1 MALKYSLFQ
10 KKNTHFHLISKMIP
24 RYSRQE
30 ISEIWKPKNKFK
42 IWLRIEILICEAL
55 NKIGKVPTKSLKII
69 KEKANFDEKRI
80 DEIEQDVKHDV
91 IAFLTNLSENI
102 GEDSRFIHQGVTS
115 SDILDT
121 TLSIQL
127 KESCKIIKKQLKQ
140 LLDVLKEKAIS
151 YKRTPC
157 IGRSHG
163 IYAEPTTFGLKML
176 SKFFEFKRSYERF
189 LDAERN
195 ISVCAISGAVGT
207 FANIDPFVQD
217 YVAKKLNLSSET
229 VSTQVIPRDRYAY
242 LFSVISIIA
251 SSLENLAIEI
261 RHLQRSEVREVEEFF
276 SDKQKGSSAMP
287 HKKNPVLSENIT
299 GIARII
305 RANII
310 PILEN
315 ISLWHERD
323 ISHSSVERV
332 IFPDTLILLDF
343 SLNRMS
349 NVVKNLIV
357 NEKRMLNNL
366 NNSKGLYNSQRVL
379 LKLIEKGLTREDAY
393 KKVQKIAMDSWNK
406 NKNFKD
412 LLKKNKSIKGFLSSK
427 EIDKIFEL
435 EYHFKNINRIYK
447 QIEK

>member
-1 MALKYSLFQ
+1 
-10 KKNTHFHLISKMIP
+10 MIP
-24 RYSRQE
+24 RYSRKE
-30 ISEIWKPKNKFK
+30 ISEIWEPKNKFK
-42 IWLRIEILICEAL
+42 IWLKIEILICEAL
-55 NKIGKVPTKSLKII
+55 NKIGKVPTKSLKVI
-69 KEKANFDEKRI
+69 KEKAKFDEKRI
-80 DEIEQDVKHDV
+80 DEIEKDVKHDV

-127 KESCKIIKKQLKQ
+127 KESCQIIKKELKQ
-140 LLDVLKEKAIS
+140 LLEFLKEKAIS

-176 SKFFEFKRSYERF
+176 GKYFEFKRSYERF
-189 LDAERN
+189 LDAEKN
-195 ISVCAISGAVGT
+195 IAVCAISGAVGT
-207 FANIDPFVQD
+207 FANIDPYVQD
-217 YVAKKLNLSSET
+217 YVAKKLNLSSEI

-261 RHLQRSEVREVEEFF
+261 RHLQRSELREVQEFF

-305 RANII
+305 RANIL

-343 SLNRMS
+343 SINRMS
-349 NVVKNLIV
+349 DVVKNLIV
-357 NEKRMLNNL
+357 NEKIMLDNL

-406 NKNFKD
+406 NKSFKD
-412 LLKKNKSIKGFLSSK
+412 LLKKDKSIKGFLSSK

-435 EYHFKNINRIYK
+435 KYHFKNINHIYK
-447 QIEK
+447 KIDK

>member
-1 MALKYSLFQ
+1 
-10 KKNTHFHLISKMIP
+10 MIP
-24 RYSRQE
+24 RYSRKE

-42 IWLRIEILICEAL
+42 IWLKIEILICEAL
-55 NKIGKVPTKSLKII
+55 NKLGKVPTKSLKVI
-69 KEKANFDEKRI
+69 KEKAKFDEKRI
-80 DEIEQDVKHDV
+80 DEIEKDVKHDV
-91 IAFLTNLSENI
+91 IAFLTNLAENI

-127 KESCKIIKKQLKQ
+127 KESCLIIKKELKK
-140 LLDVLKEKAIS
+140 LLEVLKEKAVS
-151 YKRTPC
+151 YKKTPC

-163 IYAEPTTFGLKML
+163 IFAEPTTFGLKML
-176 SKFFEFKRSYERF
+176 GKYFEFKRSYERF
-189 LDAERN
+189 LEAEKN

-207 FANIDPFVQD
+207 FANIDPYVQD
-217 YVAKKLNLSSET
+217 YVAKKLKIHSEE

-242 LFSVISIIA
+242 LFSVIAIIA

-261 RHLQRSEVREVEEFF
+261 RHLQRSELGEVEEFF
-276 SDKQKGSSAMP
+276 SEKQKGSSAMP
-287 HKKNPVLSENIT
+287 HKRNPVLSENIT

-305 RANII
+305 RANIL

-343 SLNRMS
+343 SLSRMS
-349 NVVKNLIV
+349 DVIKNLII
-357 NEKRMLNNL
+357 NEEKMLANL
-366 NNSKGLYNSQRVL
+366 NSSKGLYNSQRVL
-379 LKLIEKGLTREDAY
+379 LKLIDKGLTREDAY
-393 KKVQKIAMDSWNK
+393 RKVQKIAMDSWNQ

-412 LLKKNKSIKGFLSSK
+412 LLKKNKSIKSLLSHK

-435 EYHFKNINRIYK
+435 EYHFKNINHIFK
-447 QIEK
+447 KINK

>member
-1 MALKYSLFQ
+1 
-10 KKNTHFHLISKMIP
+10 MIP
-24 RYSRQE
+24 RYSRKE
-30 ISEIWKPKNKFK
+30 ISEIWEPKNKFT

-69 KEKANFDEKRI
+69 KEKARFDEKRI
-80 DEIEQDVKHDV
+80 DEIEKEVKHDV

-127 KESCKIIKKQLKQ
+127 KESCKIIKKELKQ

-176 SKFFEFKRSYERF
+176 SKYFEFKRSYERL
-189 LDAERN
+189 LDAEKN

-217 YVAKKLNLSSET
+217 YVAKKLNLNSEAI
-229 VSTQVIPRDRYAY
+229 STQVIPRDRYAY
-242 LFSVISIIA
+242 LFSVVSIIA

-261 RHLQRSEVREVEEFF
+261 RHLQRSELREVQEFF

-305 RANII
+305 RANIL

-343 SLNRMS
+343 SLNRMTD
-349 NVVKNLIV
+349 VVKNLIV
-357 NEKRMLNNL
+357 NEKNMLNNL

-393 KKVQKIAMDSWNK
+393 RKVQKIAMDSWNK
-406 NKNFKD
+406 NKSFRD

-435 EYHFKNINRIYK
+435 EYHFKNINYIYK
-447 QIEK
+447 KIDK

>member
-1 MALKYSLFQ
+1 
-10 KKNTHFHLISKMIP
+10 MIP
-24 RYSRQE
+24 RYSRKE

-42 IWLRIEILICEAL
+42 IWLKIEILICEAL
-55 NKIGKVPTKSLKII
+55 NKLGKVPTKSLKVI
-69 KEKANFDEKRI
+69 KEKAKFDEKRI
-80 DEIEQDVKHDV
+80 DEIEKDVKHDV
-91 IAFLTNLSENI
+91 IAFLTNLAENI
-102 GEDSRFIHQGVTS
+102 GEESRFIHQGVTS

-127 KESCKIIKKQLKQ
+127 KESCLIIKKELKK
-140 LLDVLKEKAIS
+140 LLEVLKEKAVS
-151 YKRTPC
+151 YKKTPC

-163 IYAEPTTFGLKML
+163 IFAEPTTFGLKML
-176 SKFFEFKRSYERF
+176 GKYFEFKRSYERF
-189 LDAERN
+189 LEAEKN

-207 FANIDPFVQD
+207 FANIDPYAQD
-217 YVAKKLNLSSET
+217 YVARKLKIRSED

-242 LFSVISIIA
+242 LFSVIAIIA

-261 RHLQRSEVREVEEFF
+261 RHLQRSELGEVEEFF
-276 SDKQKGSSAMP
+276 SEKQKGSSAMP
-287 HKKNPVLSENIT
+287 HKRNPVLSENIT

-305 RANII
+305 RANIL

-349 NVVKNLIV
+349 DVIKNLII
-357 NEKRMLNNL
+357 NEEKMLANL
-366 NNSKGLYNSQRVL
+366 NSSKGLYNSQRVL
-379 LKLIEKGLTREDAY
+379 LKLIDKGLTREDAY
-393 KKVQKIAMDSWNK
+393 RKVQKIAMDSWNQ
-406 NKNFKD
+406 NKDFKD
-412 LLKKNKSIKGFLSSK
+412 LLKKNKSIKSFLSHK

-435 EYHFKNINRIYK
+435 EYHFKNINHIFK
-447 QIEK
+447 KINK

>member
-1 MALKYSLFQ
+1 
-10 KKNTHFHLISKMIP
+10 MIP
-24 RYSRQE
+24 RYSRKE
-30 ISEIWKPKNKFK
+30 ISEIWEPKNKFK
-42 IWLRIEILICEAL
+42 IWLKIEILICEAL
-55 NKIGKVPTKSLKII
+55 NKLGKVPTKSLKVI
-69 KEKANFDEKRI
+69 KKKAKFDEKRI
-80 DEIEQDVKHDV
+80 DEIEKDVKHDV

-127 KESCKIIKKQLKQ
+127 KESCLIIKKELKK
-140 LLDVLKEKAIS
+140 LLGVLKEKAIS
-151 YKRTPC
+151 YKKTPC

-176 SKFFEFKRSYERF
+176 GKYFEFKRSYER
-189 LDAERN
+189 LLEAEKN

-207 FANIDPFVQD
+207 FANIDPYVQN
-217 YVAKKLNLSSET
+217 YVAKKLKIRSEE

-242 LFSVISIIA
+242 LFSVIAIIA

-261 RHLQRSEVREVEEFF
+261 RHLQRSELGEVEEFF

-287 HKKNPVLSENIT
+287 HKRNPVLSENIT

-305 RANII
+305 RANIL

-343 SLNRMS
+343 SLSRMS
-349 NVVKNLIV
+349 DVIKNLII
-357 NEKRMLNNL
+357 NEKRMLFNL
-366 NNSKGLYNSQRVL
+366 NSSKGLYNSQRVL
-379 LKLIEKGLTREDAY
+379 LKLIDKGLTRENAY
-393 KKVQKIAMDSWNK
+393 RKVQKIAMESWNQ
-406 NKNFKD
+406 NKNFKE
-412 LLKKNKSIKGFLSSK
+412 LLKKNKSIKSFLSSK

-435 EYHFKNINRIYK
+435 EYHFKNIDYIFNK
-447 QIEK
+447 VDK

>member
-1 MALKYSLFQ
+1 
-10 KKNTHFHLISKMIP
+10 MIP
-24 RYSRQE
+24 RYSRKE
-30 ISEIWKPKNKFK
+30 ISEIWEPKNKFK
-42 IWLRIEILICEAL
+42 IWLKIEILICEAL
-55 NKIGKVPTKSLKII
+55 NKLGKVPTKSLKVI
-69 KEKANFDEKRI
+69 KEKAKFDEKRI
-80 DEIEQDVKHDV
+80 DEIEKDVKHDV
-91 IAFLTNLSENI
+91 IAFLTNLAENI

-127 KESCKIIKKQLKQ
+127 KESCLIIKKELKK
-140 LLDVLKEKAIS
+140 LLEVLKEKAVS
-151 YKRTPC
+151 YKKTPC

-163 IYAEPTTFGLKML
+163 IFAEPTTFGLKML
-176 SKFFEFKRSYERF
+176 GKYFEFKRSYERF
-189 LDAERN
+189 LEAEKN

-207 FANIDPFVQD
+207 FANIDPYAQD
-217 YVAKKLNLSSET
+217 YVAKKLKIRSEE

-242 LFSVISIIA
+242 LFSVIAIIA

-261 RHLQRSEVREVEEFF
+261 RHLQRSELGEVEEFF
-276 SDKQKGSSAMP
+276 SEKQKGSSAMP
-287 HKKNPVLSENIT
+287 HKRNPVLSENIT

-305 RANII
+305 RANIL

-343 SLNRMS
+343 SLNRMTD
-349 NVVKNLIV
+349 VVKNLIV
-357 NEKRMLNNL
+357 NEKSMLINL

-393 KKVQKIAMDSWNK
+393 RKVQKVAMDSWNK
-406 NKNFKD
+406 NKSFKD

-435 EYHFKNINRIYK
+435 EYHFKNINYIYK
-447 QIEK
+447 KIDK

>member
-1 MALKYSLFQ
+1 
-10 KKNTHFHLISKMIP
+10 MIP
-24 RYSRQE
+24 RYSRKE
-30 ISEIWKPKNKFK
+30 ISEIWEPNNKFK

-69 KEKANFDEKRI
+69 KEKARFDEKRI
-80 DEIEQDVKHDV
+80 DEIEKEVKHDV

-127 KESCKIIKKQLKQ
+127 KESCKIIKKELKQ
-140 LLDVLKEKAIS
+140 LLDVLKEKAIF

-176 SKFFEFKRSYERF
+176 SKYFEFKRSYERL
-189 LDAERN
+189 LDAEKN

-217 YVAKKLNLSSET
+217 YVAKKLKLNSEE
-229 VSTQVIPRDRYAY
+229 VSTQIIPRDRYAY
-242 LFSVISIIA
+242 LFSVVSIIA

-261 RHLQRSEVREVEEFF
+261 RHLQRSELREVQEFF

-305 RANII
+305 RANIL

-343 SLNRMS
+343 SLNRMTD
-349 NVVKNLIV
+349 VVKNLIV
-357 NEKRMLNNL
+357 NEKSMLNNL
-366 NNSKGLYNSQRVL
+366 SNSKGLYNSQRVL

-393 KKVQKIAMDSWNK
+393 IKVQKIAMESWNK
-406 NKNFKD
+406 NKNFRD

-435 EYHFKNINRIYK
+435 EYHFKNINYIYK
-447 QIEK
+447 KIDK

>member
-1 MALKYSLFQ
+1 
-10 KKNTHFHLISKMIP
+10 MIP
-24 RYSRQE
+24 RYSRKE
-30 ISEIWKPKNKFK
+30 ISEIWKPKSKFK

-127 KESCKIIKKQLKQ
+127 KESCKIIKKELKQ

-195 ISVCAISGAVGT
+195 ISVCAVSGAVGT

-217 YVAKKLNLSSET
+217 YVAKKLNLESEA

-357 NEKRMLNNL
+357 NEKKMLDNL

>member
-1 MALKYSLFQ
+1 
-10 KKNTHFHLISKMIP
+10 MIP

-195 ISVCAISGAVGT
+195 ISVCAVSGAVGT

-217 YVAKKLNLSSET
+217 YVAKKLNLESEA

-357 NEKRMLNNL
+357 NEKKMLDNL

-412 LLKKNKSIKGFLSSK
+412 LLKKNKSIKGFLSSE

>member
-1 MALKYSLFQ
+1 
-10 KKNTHFHLISKMIP
+10 MIP

-55 NKIGKVPTKSLKII
+55 NKIGKVPTKSLKMI

-127 KESCKIIKKQLKQ
+127 KESCKIIKKELKQ

-151 YKRTPC
+151 YKTTPC

-195 ISVCAISGAVGT
+195 IAVCAVSGAVGT

-217 YVAKKLNLSSET
+217 YVAKKLNLESEA

-305 RANII
+305 RANIL

-357 NEKRMLNNL
+357 NEKKMLENL

>member
-1 MALKYSLFQ
+1 
-10 KKNTHFHLISKMIP
+10 MIP
-24 RYSRQE
+24 RYSRKE

-42 IWLRIEILICEAL
+42 IWLKIEILICEAL
-55 NKIGKVPTKSLKII
+55 NKLGKVPTKSLKVI
-69 KEKANFDEKRI
+69 KEKAKFDEKRI
-80 DEIEQDVKHDV
+80 DEIEKDVKHDV
-91 IAFLTNLSENI
+91 IAFLTNLAENI

-127 KESCKIIKKQLKQ
+127 KESCLIIKKELKK
-140 LLDVLKEKAIS
+140 LLEVLKEKAVS
-151 YKRTPC
+151 YKKTPC

-163 IYAEPTTFGLKML
+163 IFAEPTTFGLKML
-176 SKFFEFKRSYERF
+176 GKYFEFKRSYERF
-189 LDAERN
+189 LEAEKN

-207 FANIDPFVQD
+207 FANIDPYAQD
-217 YVAKKLNLSSET
+217 YVARKLKIRSED

-242 LFSVISIIA
+242 LFSVIAIIA

-261 RHLQRSEVREVEEFF
+261 RHLQRSELGEVEEFF
-276 SDKQKGSSAMP
+276 SEKQKGSSAMP
-287 HKKNPVLSENIT
+287 HKRNPVLSENIT

-305 RANII
+305 RANIL

-343 SLNRMS
+343 SLSRMS
-349 NVVKNLIV
+349 DVIKNLII
-357 NEKRMLNNL
+357 NEEKMLANL
-366 NNSKGLYNSQRVL
+366 NSSKGLYNSQRVL
-379 LKLIEKGLTREDAY
+379 LKLIDKGLTREDAY
-393 KKVQKIAMDSWNK
+393 RKVQKIAMDSWNQK
-406 NKNFKD
+406 KNFKD
-412 LLKKNKSIKGFLSSK
+412 LLKKNKSIKSFLSHK

-435 EYHFKNINRIYK
+435 EYHFKNINHIFK
-447 QIEK
+447 KINK

>member
-1 MALKYSLFQ
+1 
-10 KKNTHFHLISKMIP
+10 MIP
-24 RYSRQE
+24 RYSRKE
-30 ISEIWKPKNKFK
+30 ITEIWEPKNKFK
-42 IWLRIEILICEAL
+42 IWLKIEILICEAL
-55 NKIGKVPTKSLKII
+55 NKLGKVPTKSLKVI
-69 KEKANFDEKRI
+69 KKKAKFDEGRI
-80 DEIEQDVKHDV
+80 EIIEKEVKHDV

-102 GEDSRFIHQGVTS
+102 GVDSRFIHQGVTS

-127 KESCKIIKKQLKQ
+127 KESCVIIKKELEK
-140 LLDVLKEKAIS
+140 LLEVLKEKALS
-151 YKRTPC
+151 YKNTPC

-176 SKFFEFKRSYERF
+176 GRYFEFQRSYERF
-189 LDAERN
+189 LEAEKN
-195 ISVCAISGAVGT
+195 ISVCSISGAVGT
-207 FANIDPFVQD
+207 FANIDPYVQD
-217 YVAKKLNLSSET
+217 YVAKKLNLSSEE

-242 LFSVISIIA
+242 LFSVIAIIA

-261 RHLQRSEVREVEEFF
+261 RHLQRSELREVQEFF
-276 SDKQKGSSAMP
+276 SEKQKGSSAMP
-287 HKKNPVLSENIT
+287 HKKNPIFSENIT
-299 GIARII
+299 GISRII
-305 RANII
+305 RANIL

-349 NVVKNLIV
+349 DVIKNLII
-357 NEKRMLNNL
+357 NEKNMLANL

-393 KKVQKIAMDSWNK
+393 RKVQKIAMDSWNK
-406 NKNFKD
+406 NKDFKD
-412 LLKKNKSIKGFLSSK
+412 LLKKNKSIKDFLSSK
-427 EIDKIFEL
+427 EIDKIFQL
-435 EYHFKNINRIYK
+435 EYHFKNINHIFNK
-447 QIEK
+447 IDK